1 VAGYASVNKA
11 LIAYLNG
18 ATGAR
23 CVTDLPANLADV
35 LPVIQVERFGGG
47 DDVVTIDKANVDID
61 VYAASRGAAEDLAED
76 VRRLMRTDLPGKTVA
91 DGAAVVS
98 RVRTI
103 TSPSRLPYDNTGLV
117 RVGAAYQVT
126 LHSRL

>member
-1 VAGYASVNKA
+1 MAGYASVNLA
-11 LIAYLNG
+11 LIAYLGG

-47 DDVVTIDKANVDID
+47 DDTLTLDNANVDVD
-61 VYAASRGAAEDLAED
+61 VYAADRAKAEALAEQ
-76 VRRLMRTDLPGKTVA
+76 VRFLMRADLPGKTVA

-103 TSPSRLPYDNTGLV
+103 TGPNRLPYDNTGLV

>member
-11 LIAYLNG
+11 LIAYLKG

-47 DDVVTIDKANVDID
+47 DSVLTLDDANVDID
-61 VYAASRGAAEDLAED
+61 VYAADLASAEDLAEQ
-76 VRRLMRTDLPGKTVA
+76 VRLFLRAGLPGTVVA

-103 TSPSRLPYDNTGLV
+103 TGPSRLPYDNTGLV